1 MILSA
6 YSVETESNG
15 FAVSSWPAV
24 SARSALRLARHL
36 SEKLVKDPRYPNSF
50 WVVGSQGKPI
60 CKFYRGQRF
69 ERSQVV

>member
-6 YSVETESNG
+6 YSVETESKG

-24 SARSALRLARHL
+24 SIKSALRLARKL
-36 SEKLVKDPRYPNSF
+36 SQKLVDDPRYPNSF
-50 WVVGSQGKPI
+50 WVVGSRGKPI
-60 CKFYRGQRF
+60 CKFYRGERF